1 MTTNISSFLEPV
13 RNKNRICRLRNP
25 RNYMTLKTVNNN
37 IIKAHM
43 SNFGQVGLNR
53 LFIQQSIECN

>member
-43 SNFGQVGLNR
+43 SNFDKWA
-53 LFIQQSIECN
+53 